1 MENLDFNKKLI
12 AIMEST
18 IQEGGECYHC
28 DGDDEECPT
37 CHGTGYAGAGDEDQ
51 QEPSQ
56 EEMDK
61 HAKKESAPFSEPSR
75 EEEQYNTLITA
86 YENGE
91 EDLAEV
97 LGLSMQEL
105 DQEMTEFAMDHNLHM
120 DDDRDEVVHGYIEQV
135 VDSAD
140 YKDHGEYESVEEDEV
155 FFWCVQ
161 FRIFLGSTM
170 G

>member
-1 MENLDFNKKLI
+1 
-12 AIMEST
+12 MEST
-18 IQEGGECYHC
+18 IQEGRMKDVLIDLQDMSKKEFCSTHPEHA
-28 DGDDEECPT
+28 DD
-37 CHGTGYAGAGDEDQ
+37 YEDLCKQ
-51 QEPSQ
+51 YDID
-56 EEMDK
+56 MD
-61 HAKKESAPFSEPSR
+61 ESAPFSEPSR

-140 YKDHGEYESVEEDEV
+140 YKDHGEPEMAQEHIDALEELKKMAGL
-155 FFWCVQ
+155 
-161 FRIFLGSTM
+161 I
-170 G
+170 